1 MGDVERV
8 LGEIPKTA
16 EGLRDALFDEINAL
30 RNGTTSP
37 QRARTISLLA
47 SHIIDSIRV
56 QIQQGRLLL
65 DSDRKELYLGSGNKT
80 KAEDARGNSGKEAP
94 V

>member
-1 MGDVERV
+1 MSEVGQFLAPV
-8 LGEIPKTA
+8 PKTA

-30 RNGTTSP
+30 RAGTTSP
-37 QRARTISLLA
+37 QKARTISLLA

-65 DSDRKELYLGSGNKT
+65 DADRKEMYLGSGHSDST
-80 KAEDARGNSGKEAP
+80 KNT
-94 V
+94 